1 MVNFCAVPGC
11 SNRSDRDTHVSYHR
25 LPINK
30 PALLKQWIH
39 KIGREN
45 LPILDSTRVCSEH
58 FINSK
63 GRKLR
68 PDEYPTLKLPLLPMK
83 VSAPPPRRELL
94 RHDLPVKK
102 RKCNSEAESEILYC
116 DAQTNTE
123 LTWLEIED
131 MEKELDA
138 TKKEIEEYKAE
149 CSALKQKQ
157 HLRLSN
163 IQEDDEKVRFYTG
176 FPSYA
181 VLMICFNFLGK
192 GSSKLNY
199 WGSTKFEAKTAKGR
213 KRVLL
218 PLEEFFLVLVRLR
231 LGLFEQDL
239 AYRFSVSQSTVSR
252 IINTWINFIYLQ
264 FKQIP
269 LWIPQDLTLLNMPK
283 CFKDKYPFTRV
294 IIDATEVFV
303 EQPALPELQQ
313 LTFST
318 YKNTNTYK
326 GLIGISPSGAV
337 VFVSDLYPGCI
348 SDKELTRKYG
358 ILDMLDK
365 GDTLMADRGFD
376 IKGDLI
382 LRGVRLNIP
391 PFLKGK
397 QQLSQ
402 SELIET
408 RRIASLRIHV
418 ERAME
423 RLKNFHIFDKPLPPS
438 FRDTANQTF
447 YVCAVFTNFYPPL
460 CT

>member
-11 SNRSDRDTHVSYHR
+11 SNRSDRDKNVSYHR

-30 PALLKQWIH
+30 PGLLKQWIH

-68 PDEYPTLKLPLLPMK
+68 PDEYPTLKLPQLATQ
-83 VSAPPPRRELL
+83 VSVPPPRREMVCY
-94 RHDLPVKK
+94 DLPVKK
-102 RKCNSEAESEILYC
+102 RKCDDEVETSLYC

-131 MEKELDA
+131 MEEELHA
-138 TKKEIEEYKAE
+138 TKKEIEECKAE
-149 CSALKQKQ
+149 CSILQQKQ

-163 IQEDDEKVRFYTG
+163 IQDDDEKIRFYTG
-176 FPSYA
+176 FSSCA
-181 VLMICFNFLGK
+181 ALMVCFDFLGK

-199 WGSTKFEAKTAKGR
+199 WGSTKLEAKTDKGH
-213 KRVLL
+213 KRALL

-239 AYRFSVSQSTVSR
+239 AYRFGVSQSTVSH
-252 IINTWINFIYLQ
+252 IINTWINFIYV
-264 FKQIP
+264 QIP
-269 LWIPQDLTLLNMPK
+269 LWIPRDLTLLNMPQ
-283 CFKDKYPFTRV
+283 CFKDKYLFTRV

-337 VFVSDLYPGCI
+337 VFVSDLRI
-348 SDKELTRKYG
+348 SWMY
-358 ILDMLDK
+358 
-365 GDTLMADRGFD
+365 
-376 IKGDLI
+376 
-382 LRGVRLNIP
+382 
-391 PFLKGK
+391 
-397 QQLSQ
+397 
-402 SELIET
+402 
-408 RRIASLRIHV
+408 
-418 ERAME
+418 
-423 RLKNFHIFDKPLPPS
+423 
-438 FRDTANQTF
+438 FR
-447 YVCAVFTNFYPPL
+447 
-460 CT
+460 